1 MLDEA
6 EVDPERGASIDLI
19 SLRLTKA
26 KPQYVRMVGTADFN
40 EFRGQPIIRVHR
52 MLPPPIKREK
62 AAHELGEWRAHTT
75 RRRFRSLL
83 EREAWCDA
91 VGARLLCPTR
101 AMRRVVSHHGH
112 RVHAIA
118 EAFGVTQGM
127 SLLRIGEVT
136 GRPVA
141 LLRRP
146 GVILRGE
153 DYAWPDE
160 AELARLVR
168 RPPASVHPIRVDDRW
183 GLMASFGWQCA
194 A

>member
-1 MLDEA
+1 MLEEA

-26 KPQYVRMVGTADFN
+26 KPRYVRMVGTADFN
-40 EFRGQPIIRVHR
+40 VFDGRPIIRVHEA
-52 MLPPPIKREK
+52 LPPAVKREK
-62 AAHELGEWRAHTT
+62 ASHELGEWRAHTT
-75 RRRFRSLL
+75 GRRFRSLL

-91 VGARLLCPTR
+91 VGARLLCPSR
-101 AMRRVVSHHGH
+101 AVRAVVKHHGH

-118 EAFGVTQGM
+118 EAFGVTQAM
-127 SLLRIGEVT
+127 SLLRVGEVT

-146 GVILRGE
+146 GVIVRGD
-153 DYAWPDE
+153 DYGWPDE
-160 AELARLVR
+160 TELARMVR
-168 RPPASVHPIRVDDRW
+168 QRSPAVHAIRVDDRW
-183 GLMASFGWQCA
+183 GLMAAFGWQCA